1 MATLILG
8 AVGTAIA
15 GPLGGAIGALAGN
28 QIDTLLFAPGGKR
41 EGPRVKDLA
50 FSTSSYGQPIGRQF
64 GHMRVAGVIIW
75 STDLIESRDTSG
87 GGKGKPKVTTF
98 SYSASFA
105 VAISSRPIH
114 AVGRVWADGR
124 LLRGSAGDLKSA
136 GSMRVH
142 HGHGDQAPDP
152 LIASAEGVQ
161 SPAFRDCAYV
171 VFEDLQL
178 EEFGNRIPALTF
190 EVMADAQPL
199 VTLGQLVPDALTRP
213 GFDQLEHMIGFTD
226 EGGPL
231 LDSLEAINRAYPLAC
246 VTGGTTV
253 EIDLQGLVAS
263 DLPVLPEPLAVGPSD
278 GAAGAGRE
286 QFRRAAATDPA
297 PVAIR
302 YYDRDRD
309 YQPDVQRAIGLPAS
323 GWEIMLDLP
332 AAMVSGGARQVV
344 NSNAQNRRWQGET
357 ISWTVAELDPA
368 MGPGAKVRIPQIGGV
383 WSIAGWE
390 WSDQGIELT
399 LERLPPLLASATPAD
414 PGRINPPVDLPA
426 VPTVMKAFELPW
438 DGTGSQNVLSFFAA
452 VTASADNWSGAAL
465 FVEQAEGL
473 VPLDAFANR
482 RSVMGLLTAPLAA
495 SPATS
500 LEPASELVV
509 DLAGDDLVLGSTTIS
524 GLTAGA
530 NRLLVGREIIQ
541 FLAAVQTGT
550 RSWRLSGLLRGRGGT
565 EAAAGLGH
573 AAGTDAILIDETLIA
588 LDPAFIAETGA
599 TRIAAIGLADDMP
612 VFATLEADGLSRRP
626 PPPVHARRAIA
637 PNGDWDLCWSRRAR
651 GQWRWPDFIET
662 PLIEEQEAY
671 LVGVGSIDQ
680 PLASWQVQSP
690 RLTVEASVIASLVQS
705 ASQSPVWV
713 RQLGTYG
720 QSQPALIAH
729 LP

>member
-15 GPLGGAIGALAGN
+15 GPIGGALGSLLGN
-28 QIDTLLFAPGGKR
+28 QVDSLLFSPGGKR

-64 GHMRVAGVIIW
+64 GHMRVPGVIIW

-136 GSMRVH
+136 GTMRIH

-152 LIASAEGVQ
+152 LISADEGVQ

-190 EVMADAQPL
+190 EVLADAQPL
-199 VTLGQLVPDALTRP
+199 VTLGQLVPDALTIP
-213 GFDQLEHMIGFTD
+213 GLDQLEHMLGFTD

-231 LDSLEAINRAYPLAC
+231 LDSLEAINRAYPLIC

-253 EIDLQGLVAS
+253 EIDLQGQVAG
-263 DLPVLPEPLAVGPSD
+263 DLPLLPEPLAVSPND
-278 GAAGAGRE
+278 GATGAGRD

-297 PVAIR
+297 PVAMR

-309 YQPDVQRAIGLPAS
+309 YQPGVQRAIGLPAS
-323 GWEIMLDLP
+323 GREIMLDLP
-332 AAMVSGGARQVV
+332 AAMISGGARQIV
-344 NSNAQNRRWQGET
+344 NSNAQSRRWQSET
-357 ISWTVAELDPA
+357 ISWTIAELDPA
-368 MGPGAKVRIPQIGGV
+368 LGPGVRVNIPQVGGV

-399 LERLPPLLASATPAD
+399 LERLPPMLASAAPAD
-414 PGRINPPVDLPA
+414 PGRINPPIDLPA
-426 VPTVMKAFELPW
+426 VPTVLKVFELPW
-438 DGTGSQNVLSFFAA
+438 DGTGSQNVPSFFAA
-452 VTASADNWSGAAL
+452 VSASAGNWSGAAL
-465 FVEQAEGL
+465 FVEQADGL

-482 RSVMGLLTAPLAA
+482 RSVMGVLTAPLAA
-495 SPATS
+495 SAATS
-500 LEPASELVV
+500 LEPAGELLL
-509 DLAGDDLVLGSTTIS
+509 DLAGDDLILGTTTS
-524 GLTAGA
+524 AGLTAGA
-530 NRLLVGREIIQ
+530 NRLIVGREIVQ
-541 FLAAVQTGT
+541 FLAAVQTGP

-565 EAAAGLGH
+565 EAVAGLGH
-573 AAGTDAILIDETLIA
+573 AGGTDVIPID
-588 LDPAFIAETGA
+588 
-599 TRIAAIGLADDMP
+599 
-612 VFATLEADGLSRRP
+612 
-626 PPPVHARRAIA
+626 
-637 PNGDWDLCWSRRAR
+637 
-651 GQWRWPDFIET
+651 
-662 PLIEEQEAY
+662 
-671 LVGVGSIDQ
+671 
-680 PLASWQVQSP
+680 
-690 RLTVEASVIASLVQS
+690 
-705 ASQSPVWV
+705 
-713 RQLGTYG
+713 
-720 QSQPALIAH
+720 
-729 LP
+729 

>member
-15 GPLGGAIGALAGN
+15 GPFGGAIGALAGN

-41 EGPRVKDLA
+41 DGPRVKDLA

-64 GHMRVAGVIIW
+64 GHMRVPGVIIW
-75 STDLIESRDTSG
+75 STDLIESRETSG
-87 GGKGKPKVTTF
+87 GGKGKPKVTMF
-98 SYSASFA
+98 SYSANFA
-105 VAISSRPIH
+105 VALSSRPIH

-136 GSMRVH
+136 GTMRIH

-161 SPAFRDCAYV
+161 APAFRDCAYV

-199 VTLGQLVPDALTRP
+199 VTIGQIVPDALTKP
-213 GFDQLEHMIGFTD
+213 GLDQLEHMLGFTD

-231 LDSLEAINRAYPLAC
+231 LDSLEAISRAYPLTC
-246 VTGGTTV
+246 VTGGTSV
-253 EIDLQGLVAS
+253 EIDLQGQSAG
-263 DLPVLPEPLAVGPSD
+263 DLPVLPEPLAVSPTD

-297 PVAIR
+297 PVAMR

-309 YQPDVQRAIGLPAS
+309 YQPGVQRALGLCAS
-323 GWEIMLDLP
+323 GREIMLDLP
-332 AAMVSGGARQVV
+332 VAMDSSGARQIV
-344 NSNAQNRRWQGET
+344 NSNAQNRRWQSET
-357 ISWTVAELDPA
+357 IRWTIAELDPA
-368 MGPGAKVRIPQIGGV
+368 LGPSVRVNIPQVGGI

-390 WSDQGIELT
+390 WSDQGIDLT
-399 LERLPPLLASATPAD
+399 LDRLPPLLTNSAPAD
-414 PGRINPPVDLPA
+414 PGRINPPIDLQA
-426 VPTVMKAFELPW
+426 IPTVLKAFELPW
-438 DGTGSQNVLSFFAA
+438 DGTGSQNVPSFLAA
-452 VTASADNWSGAAL
+452 VSASAGNWSGAAL
-465 FVEQAEGL
+465 YVEQAGAL
-473 VPLDAFANR
+473 VPLNAFANR
-482 RSVMGLLTAPLAA
+482 RSVMGVLSAPLPP
-495 SPATS
+495 SPATN
-500 LEPASELVV
+500 LEPAAELHV
-509 DLAGDDLVLGSTTIS
+509 DLAGDDLVFGSTTSS
-524 GLTAGA
+524 GLAAGA

-541 FLAAVQTGT
+541 FLTAEQTGP
-550 RSWRLSGLLRGRGGT
+550 RSWLLSGLLRGRGGT

-573 AAGTDAILIDETLIA
+573 AAGTDTILIDETLIT
-588 LDPAFIAETGA
+588 LDPVFIAETGT
-599 TRIAAIGLADDMP
+599 TRIAAIGLADDAP
-612 VFATLEADGLSRRP
+612 IFAILEADGLSRRP

-637 PNGDWDLCWSRRAR
+637 PNGDWELCWNRRAR

-671 LVGVGSIDQ
+671 LVGVGNIGQ
-680 PLASWQVQSP
+680 PLASWQVQTP
-690 RLTVEASVIASLVQS
+690 RLTLEASVIASLAQP
-705 ASQSPVWV
+705 ASNAPVWV

-720 QSQPALIAH
+720 PSQPTLIAQ
-729 LP
+729 LL